1 MRQCKLVIAG
11 VALFVSLSAG
21 AITVFDGPNF
31 AQNVLIAI
39 RSLQTNIN
47 EGRSIANEIQML
59 QSQMRSLENDARNLQ
74 QLDWNTIDNLENLLV
89 DLGNTYS
96 NASRSLGELEQ
107 MNARYDEVYGG
118 YTDEPFSPSEDYY
131 ENANTRLKTGYN
143 ASKDAIDALQV
154 LKSAQTDLEN
164 TNRTVDEGMG
174 ADGILQALQAQL
186 QLQGQMIHEFKKLE
200 VLVDA
205 GIRQMV
211 VAAGDKNLNQA
222 QGQKEKE
229 SFWGDFFGGDD

>member
-1 MRQCKLVIAG
+1 MHQCKLVIIG
-11 VALFVSLSAG
+11 LALFVSLNA
-21 AITVFDGPNF
+21 AAFTVFDGANF
-31 AQNVLIAI
+31 SQNVLSAI

-47 EGRSIANEIQML
+47 EGRSIANEIQMV
-59 QSQMRSLENDARNLQ
+59 QSQIRSLENDALNLQ
-74 QLDWNTIDNLENLLV
+74 RLDWNTIDNLEMLLV

-96 NASRSLGELEQ
+96 RASRSFGDLEQ

-131 ENANTRLKTGYN
+131 QNANTRLKTGYN
-143 ASKDAIDALQV
+143 ASKDAIEALQV

-164 TNRTVDEGMG
+164 TNRTVEAGMG
-174 ADGILQALQAQL
+174 AEGVLQALQAQL

-229 SFWGDFFGGDD
+229 SFWGGFFEGDD